1 MWVLFYSSYRYFGL
15 CLVAAE
21 AEVSLAKLP
30 SFDRHHENPAKI
42 LQIFLRPSRW
52 GRRFFTSFPLQK
64 RRVFGGLFA
73 SFYIACHW
81 TLLGYYQK

>member
-42 LQIFLRPSRW
+42 LQIF
-52 GRRFFTSFPLQK
+52 FFGELCSGNLK
-64 RRVFGGLFA
+64 ISG
-73 SFYIACHW
+73 
-81 TLLGYYQK
+81 